1 MSDSKLKEKE
11 DFLVKEDVEEINKAV
26 VFAFNL
32 FEVCTQA
39 FSLVVLIFY
48 FVFKTIAV
56 DGGSMQNTLNN
67 KDRLFVVNSFLKKPK
82 EKDIVILNTYDIFNF
97 LIIKRIIATQGQKVD
112 LKQQGDRFYVYVNN
126 SKLNEDYIKEPIDK
140 ESVGDLKYPLVVPKG
155 YVYVLG
161 DNRNNST
168 DSRIM
173 GLVNVEK
180 IMGVCW
186 FRFLPVRNF
195 RIF

>member
-1 MSDSKLKEKE
+1 MNDFKTDKKEN
-11 DFLVKEDVEEINKAV
+11 FLNEENVEEINKLV

-32 FEVCTQA
+32 FEVCAQA

-48 FVFKTIAV
+48 FVFKTNV
-56 DGGSMQNTLNN
+56 VEGDSMRNTLKN

-82 EKDIVILNTYDIFNF
+82 AKDIVILNTFDILDN
-97 LIIKRIIATQGQKVD
+97 LIVKRIIATEGQKVD
-112 LKQQGDRFYVYVNN
+112 LRQQGDSFYVYIND

-140 ESVGDLKYPLVVPKG
+140 ESVGVLKYPIVVPKG

-180 IMGVCW
+180 IVGVCW
-186 FRFLPVRNF
+186 FRILPIRSF

>member
-1 MSDSKLKEKE
+1 MDEFKVEEKEKILE
-11 DFLVKEDVEEINKAV
+11 KENVEEINKVV

-32 FEVCTQA
+32 FEVCAQA

-56 DGGSMQNTLNN
+56 DGDSMQNTLNN
-67 KDRLFVVNSFLKKPK
+67 KDRLFVVNSFLKRPK
-82 EKDIVILNTYDIFNF
+82 EKDIVILNTYDVFNF
-97 LIIKRIIATQGQKVD
+97 LIVKRIVATEGQKVE
-112 LKQQGDRFYVYVNN
+112 LKQEGENFYVYVND
-126 SKLNEDYIKEPIDK
+126 SKLDENYIKEPIDK
-140 ESVGDLKYPLVVPKG
+140 ESVGVLKYPLVVPKG

-186 FRFLPVRNF
+186 FRFLPVSKF
-195 RIF
+195 KTF